1 MKSKI
6 EIVEIKLT
14 GKALA
19 LFRAE
24 LKDRELSTSDLVQQI
39 IDDRYTPVHVI
50 YGNITY
56 DSVNDVMYRGDNILH
71 LTKTEKKFFKLLW
84 DNKNELV
91 SIEDIIESIWAAK
104 GATRFVIRNNV
115 FKLRTKIG
123 LDDIIINNSNNGY
136 KLNYNPLIK

>member
-6 EIVEIKLT
+6 EIVELKLT

-24 LKDRELSTSDLVQQI
+24 LKDRKLSTSDLVQQI
-39 IDDRYTPVHVI
+39 IIDRYTPVHVI

-56 DSVNDVMYRGDNILH
+56 DSVNDIMYRGDNILH

-115 FKLRTKIG
+115 FKLRNKIG